1 MIIKRNRPKQE
12 PAVRAIV
19 KRSRPR
25 PESGVRAIIRR
36 NRPAIG
42 AAQSRTIIRRP
53 GGVVGTPPP
62 RRPRFRRPVL
72 DWRPSKGLLGLAA
85 GLMVCATVASG
96 AYWVWHSPFF
106 KVTEIEVVGSERIAA
121 STVVE
126 ETGLLGASMFNAD
139 LAAAQEVL
147 YSHPLVYGVRVE
159 RDWPHTIRL
168 TVEERRPWGT
178 WEQSGV
184 SYTIDREGVVL
195 GPGPASPGSP
205 VIRSSEAG
213 NRVQGDRVDYQAV
226 DAAAEI
232 YEKLPRQLGTTVAE
246 VAFIKGKGVQVT
258 TTSGLTALFGDSS
271 SISYK
276 LSVWAALATEAQARR
291 INYTTIDLRYGN
303 RPVLQ

>member
-1 MIIKRNRPKQE
+1 MIIKRNRPKQQN
-12 PAVRAIV
+12 PARAIV
-19 KRSRPR
+19 KR
-25 PESGVRAIIRR
+25 
-36 NRPAIG
+36 NRPAVG
-42 AAQSRTIIRRP
+42 VSQPRTIVRRSR
-53 GGVVGTPPP
+53 GVVGSPPP
-62 RRPRFRRPVL
+62 RGPRFRRPSL
-72 DWRPSKGLLGLAA
+72 GWRPSRRFFGL
-85 GLMVCATVASG
+85 VTATAVFAVVG
-96 AYWVWHSPFF
+96 YTGYWVWNSPFF
-106 KVTEIEVVGSERIAA
+106 KITEVEVVGSERIAA

-126 ETGLLGASMFNAD
+126 RTGILGQSMFNAD
-139 LAAAQEVL
+139 LAAAQEAL

-159 RDWPHTIRL
+159 RDWPHTIRVI
-168 TVEERRPWGT
+168 VEERTPWGT

-184 SYTIDREGVVL
+184 SYTIDRDGVVL

-213 NRVQGDRVDYQAV
+213 NRVQGDHVDYQAV

-258 TTSGLTALFGDSS
+258 TTSGLVALFGDSS

-276 LSVWAALATEAQARR
+276 LSVWAALSAEAQTRR

>member
-1 MIIKRNRPKQE
+1 MIIKRNRSKPQN
-12 PAVRAIV
+12 PARAIV
-19 KRSRPR
+19 KR
-25 PESGVRAIIRR
+25 
-36 NRPAIG
+36 NRPAVG
-42 AAQSRTIIRRP
+42 VSQPRTIVRRSR
-53 GGVVGTPPP
+53 GVVGSPPP
-62 RRPRFRRPVL
+62 RGPRFRRPSL
-72 DWRPSKGLLGLAA
+72 GWRPSRRLF
-85 GLMVCATVASG
+85 VPVTVFAVFAVFG
-96 AYWVWHSPFF
+96 YGGYWVWNSPFF
-106 KVTEIEVVGSERIAA
+106 KITEVEVVGSERIAA

-126 ETGLLGASMFNAD
+126 STGIIGQSMFNAD
-139 LAAAQEVL
+139 LAAAQEAL

-159 RDWPHTIRL
+159 RDWPHTVRVII
-168 TVEERRPWGT
+168 EERRPWGT

-184 SYTIDREGVVL
+184 SYTIDREGVIL
-195 GPGPASPGSP
+195 GVGPASPGSP
-205 VIRSSEAG
+205 VIRSSEPG

-258 TTSGLTALFGDSS
+258 TTSGLVALFGDSS

-276 LSVWAALATEAQARR
+276 LSVWAALSAEAQARR

>member
-1 MIIKRNRPKQE
+1 MIIKRNRPKPPN
-12 PAVRAIV
+12 PARAIV
-19 KRSRPR
+19 KRNRPAVGVSRPR
-25 PESGVRAIIRR
+25 TIVRR
-36 NRPAIG
+36 
-42 AAQSRTIIRRP
+42 SR
-53 GGVVGTPPP
+53 GVVGSPPP
-62 RRPRFRRPVL
+62 RGPRFRRPSL
-72 DWRPSKGLLGLAA
+72 GWRPSRRLFVLVTAA
-85 GLMVCATVASG
+85 AVFAVFGYG
-96 AYWVWHSPFF
+96 GYWVWNSPFF
-106 KVTEIEVVGSERIAA
+106 KITEVEVVGSERIAA

-126 ETGLLGASMFNAD
+126 KTGILGQSMFNAD
-139 LAAAQEVL
+139 LAAAQEAL

-159 RDWPHTIRL
+159 RDWPHTIRVI
-168 TVEERRPWGT
+168 VEERAPWGT

-195 GPGPASPGSP
+195 GLGPASPGSP

-258 TTSGLTALFGDSS
+258 TTSGLVALFGDSS

-276 LSVWAALATEAQARR
+276 LSVWAALSAEAQARR